1 MAPAQSQAQESPYG
15 RAGSA
20 SAAPFH
26 CDPRSVV
33 LEGLHSQARA
43 ARLPIL
49 GKIRGRREHARGEL
63 TLVKVMNKASDSIT
77 LRLEGARAK
86 RGVTLSDFESFIEN
100 FLAAL
105 RDFDRDQRGV
115 PTKKSGAPEA
125 RAAAMTSFRLIGFR
139 EGSGIATI
147 EPELA
152 PLDGDTEPMVDAEP
166 IQLTNLR
173 SLLSSVEEERE
184 LPESVTDA
192 LEKARRTAGDD
203 GTLAVDV
210 PCPTNSQEPSRHVVI
225 DAPRLE
231 RIRAARKTPPLST
244 VSSISGRLHQ
254 VDFEPDKLAIRAS
267 DGVDWVCSFPQ
278 ELEHQVE
285 TLVNRLVWA
294 SGSGVLQSPRRGA
307 MKLAEIKAVE
317 QGIQTGL
324 FSGEPIPDDQLAA
337 AQGISGPQGLDA
349 VAAVEWTDADDAYL
363 AALTGD

>member
-1 MAPAQSQAQESPYG
+1 MNEAP
-15 RAGSA
+15 
-20 SAAPFH
+20 
-26 CDPRSVV
+26 
-33 LEGLHSQARA
+33 
-43 ARLPIL
+43 
-49 GKIRGRREHARGEL
+49 
-63 TLVKVMNKASDSIT
+63 NSIT

-86 RGVTLSDFESFIEN
+86 RGVALSDFENFIDS

-105 RDFDRDQRGV
+105 RDFDRDQRGA
-115 PTKKSGAPEA
+115 PTKKSGHPEA
-125 RAAAMTSFRLIGFR
+125 RAAAVTSFRLVGFR

-152 PLDGDTEPMVDAEP
+152 PPNGDTEAIAGLDAEP

-173 SLLSSVEEERE
+173 SLLVSVEEERE

-192 LEKARRTAGDD
+192 LEQARRAVGDD

-210 PCPTNSQEPSRHVVI
+210 SCPENSQKPSLQVVI
-225 DAPRLE
+225 DAARIK
-231 RIRAARKTPPLST
+231 RIREAGKAPLRPV

-267 DGVDWVCSFPQ
+267 DGVDWACSFPE

-294 SGSGVLQSPRRGA
+294 SGSGVLQSPRRGT

-324 FSGEPIPDDQLAA
+324 FSREPIPDDQLAA